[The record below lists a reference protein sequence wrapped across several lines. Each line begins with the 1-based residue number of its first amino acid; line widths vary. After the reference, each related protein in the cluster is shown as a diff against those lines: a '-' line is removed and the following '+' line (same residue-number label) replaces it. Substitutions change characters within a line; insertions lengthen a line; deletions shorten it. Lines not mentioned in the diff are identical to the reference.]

1 MRIFFLITTMLLLAA
16 CGPTTVTQ
24 TNRTE
29 RYTVEMLIDGTK
41 VGQRTIGI
49 NITDRDGKPVQAD
62 VVVVAPVMLE
72 MGMASPEMPATATAP
87 GRYEA
92 RGEPFSMLGK
102 WQIDVRITA
111 GGIEDKTTFMVEIT

>member
-1 MRIFFLITTMLLLAA
+1 MRVFFLIAAMLLITA
-16 CGPTTVTQ
+16 CGPATTTQ

-29 RYTVEMLIDGTK
+29 RFTVEMSLDSTK
-41 VGQRTIGI
+41 VGQRIIGI
-49 NITDRDGKPVQAD
+49 AVTDTNGKPVQAD

-72 MGMASPEMPATATAP
+72 MGMASPEMPAAPTIP

-102 WQIDVRITA
+102 WQIEVRITA
-111 GGIEDKTTFMVEIT
+111 GGKEDKTTFTVEIT